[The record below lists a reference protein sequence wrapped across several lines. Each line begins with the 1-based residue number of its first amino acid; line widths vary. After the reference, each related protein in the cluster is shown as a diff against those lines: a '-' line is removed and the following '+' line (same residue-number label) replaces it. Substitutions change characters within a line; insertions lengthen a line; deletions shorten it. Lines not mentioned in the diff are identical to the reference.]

1 MEDVYI
7 VGVGMTPFGKFL
19 DKSVKQL
26 TRESVSQ
33 AMTDTGA
40 RLADI
45 ESAYF
50 SNTGQGHFEGQ
61 LMVGGEVAL
70 RDMGFEGIPIVNTEN
85 ACASA
90 STALYL
96 AVQAVASGQSEV
108 ALAVGAEKMYSKDR
122 EKMFSV
128 FDGAWDVAT
137 PQANYARLEAL
148 AADFPRP
155 GGEEE
160 SGQRSLFMDVYAFL
174 TRYHMKNFGTTQ
186 EHLAM
191 VASKN
196 HYHSSLNP
204 LSQFQN
210 TMTVEEV
217 MQAREVSWPLTL
229 PMCAPISDGSAA
241 AIICNREALERF
253 DRARAIKVCASVLA
267 SGTNRKPEEHE
278 KHLCRLAANKAYD
291 KAGVGPED
299 MSLAEVHDATA
310 FAEILQTENLGFC
323 PIGEGGALAAS
334 GATRLGGRIPVN
346 VSGGLESKGHPIGAT
361 GLAQIYE
368 MVLQLRGE
376 AGERQVEGTQFA
388 IAENGGGFYGIEE
401 AAAVITILGKP

>member
-33 AMTDTGA
+33 AITDAGA

-50 SNTGQGHFEGQ
+50 ANTGQGHFEGQ

-96 AVQAVASGQSEV
+96 AAQAVASGQSEV

-128 FDGAWDVAT
+128 FDGAWDVAN
-137 PQANYARLEAL
+137 PQANYAQLEAL

-160 SGQRSLFMDVYAFL
+160 GGQRSLFMDVYAFL

-241 AIICNREALERF
+241 AVICNREALERF

-267 SGTNRKPEEHE
+267 SGSNRKPEEHE

-323 PIGEGGALAAS
+323 PIGEGGPLVAS

-376 AGERQVEGTQFA
+376 AGERQVEGAQFA
-388 IAENGGGFYGIEE
+388 IAENGGGFYGLEE